1 MVTKREP
8 GKLYCSFCGKSEDDC
23 EHMLAGVQTWIC
35 GECVDL
41 CAEVIKSNRAQ
52 KNRRGWCVEEMARAY
67 FEASTHSI
75 SIPRMGIKSCTWQE
89 LDIDSKARYVDAMHA
104 AVKKAGE
111 MGFELTEKEKKQ

>member
-35 GECVDL
+35 DECVDL

-52 KNRRGWCVEEMARAY
+52 KNRRGWCVEEMAKAH
-67 FEASTHSI
+67 FESSMVDI
-75 SIPRMGIKSCTWQE
+75 SIPRLGIKSATWDE
-89 LDIDSKARYVDAMHA
+89 L
-104 AVKKAGE
+104 GP
-111 MGFELTEKEKKQ
+111 EKKRHVNAMEAALAAAERRAFKLVEGEKK